1 MANAYSYLTVAAI
14 TDMGRKR
21 KNNED
26 AYGLHPGGGVFC
38 VADGMGGVEDGEVAS
53 RAAVDAV
60 TAMVDRYAR
69 PDAPLSLQAMRVGLT
84 RAVDQASEWIYKRCE
99 ERGTRGTGTTFVSVC
114 FDPERPGNAL
124 ALHAGD
130 SRLYLVRRPTITQIT
145 RDHSA
150 AALAGVADERELN
163 PLFRGVVM
171 RAVGVKERVDLEC
184 TAFAVAEG
192 DVVLLCSDGL
202 SRMVSDPEIL
212 AVLSQEGDVKQA
224 ARRLIDAANAHGGVD
239 NVTVVVIRVGSLP
252 VPARAVSPAE
262 LAHGETGALAQ
273 AASLPTVGAED
284 PVSDSTRS
292 LPSASATPTTP
303 APSGVGSDT
312 LFRSDSDEM
321 LVSSPESRPREGVG
335 EKENGAALQ
344 APAVAVVAPTP
355 MAVPPKTQS
364 KKRASRAVRGA
375 VVALVVCAGVVF
387 IQVRRSG
394 WGNGVI
400 DPALTG
406 RAARDGETGKV
417 AAASIQARQQAAE
430 LLAREAQAQ
439 AAADAE
445 RLAREVKARAD
456 ADAERLAR
464 ETQAQ
469 AAADAERLARE
480 AKARADADVE
490 RLAREEQ
497 AKADAERRAREAQAL
512 AAANAERLAREAK
525 TKADPER
532 LAREA
537 QAKAKVDAERRAR
550 EVQEKLVAL
559 ANDNDV
565 LKRIEIAF
573 SVTTDSK
580 GLSDTLMTNATC
592 LSKAAAM
599 PDAKREDAVKEFV
612 GALAYVRDSKL
623 CEDVANEWNNKIQA
637 LFLPWGDADQA
648 LKCIED
654 WRKAIKT
661 DNGGGNL
668 SDPSVRDGLVIFAE
682 KTAKAM
688 MKLEPIPGLIKPGK
702 QDKK

>member
-130 SRLYLVRRPTITQIT
+130 SRLYLIRRPTITQIT

-273 AASLPTVGAED
+273 AAALPTVGAED

-355 MAVPPKTQS
+355 MAVPPKTQA

-406 RAARDGETGKV
+406 RAARDGETGQV
-417 AAASIQARQQAAE
+417 AAASIQARQQATE
-430 LLAREAQAQ
+430 LLAREAQAR

-464 ETQAQ
+464 EAQAQ

-480 AKARADADVE
+480 TKARADADAE

-512 AAANAERLAREAK
+512 AAAAAERLAREAK
-525 TKADPER
+525 ADTER

-537 QAKAKVDAERRAR
+537 QAKAKADAQRLALV
-550 EVQEKLVAL
+550 VQEKLVAL
-559 ANDNDV
+559 ANNAEV
-565 LKRIEIAF
+565 LERIEIALR
-573 SVTTDSK
+573 VTSDSK
-580 GLSDTLMTNATC
+580 YFLDQLMTNATC
-592 LSKAAAM
+592 LAKAAAM
-599 PDAKREDAVKEFV
+599 PDAEPEDALKGFV
-612 GALAYVRDSKL
+612 GALANVRVQMKR
-623 CEDVANEWNNKIQA
+623 EIVADVWNNKIQD
-637 LFLPWGDADQA
+637 FYNKTERWEETVQA
-648 LKCIED
+648 SKCITD
-654 WRKAIKT
+654 WHKAIQT
-661 DNGGGNL
+661 DNGGVDL
-668 SDPSVRDGLVIFAE
+668 SDPSVDGLVNFA
-682 KTAKAM
+682 KMTAAAM
-688 MKLEPIPGLIKPGK
+688 EKLERIRGLLKPGK